1 MTNKINQEAINDN
14 TPQMTEDEFFDL
26 AYEFEHLL
34 NSATEE
40 EFPQLVELWWKL
52 TKVASVYEDVDLFA
66 VKVPIVPHNNDW
78 GWVKTFLDPLRCS
91 SIANLKEGEP
101 FHFEESAVEFVVN
114 QRKEYFSTISLE
126 ELKDITHPSF
136 DFDVMDICN
145 LNMQDLKYNFFVHVL
160 ENKQRDVIE
169 WAIENRK
176 KLFLTDEDIKKG
188 AETQEVPELK
198 ELILNSLK
206 K

>member
-66 VKVPIVPHNNDW
+66 VKVPIV
-78 GWVKTFLDPLRCS
+78 L
-91 SIANLKEGEP
+91 
-101 FHFEESAVEFVVN
+101 
-114 QRKEYFSTISLE
+114 
-126 ELKDITHPSF
+126 
-136 DFDVMDICN
+136 
-145 LNMQDLKYNFFVHVL
+145 
-160 ENKQRDVIE
+160 
-169 WAIENRK
+169 
-176 KLFLTDEDIKKG
+176 
-188 AETQEVPELK
+188 
-198 ELILNSLK
+198 LI
-206 K
+206 